1 MQKRRLEPL
10 DEGISSKSSREI
22 CDKEERRCACCRRGR
37 YRRYR
42 GAWTLEVLIELI
54 TEKDVVIRGAKVRTG
69 RSTTERPVQF
79 LYPMELSCDDT
90 DERPKAV
97 KLNPEAP
104 EFRTRPKRDAP
115 IAASLRIGDAVD

>member
-1 MQKRRLEPL
+1 MTKKKGGVPAVGEVVIVRSEQKN
-10 DEGISSKSSREI
+10 
-22 CDKEERRCACCRRGR
+22 
-37 YRRYR
+37 R

-54 TEKDVVIRGAKVRTG
+54 TEKDGAIRGAKVRTG
-69 RSTTERPVQF
+69 RSTIERPVQF